1 VKQGCAERGRSANNG
16 AFWEQVDEQSS
27 SDSDGHGLNGL
38 AAGKGLQVSEQS
50 TQGEAWDGGAGGSIH
65 VFQRDADRGL
75 KSMG

>member
-1 VKQGCAERGRSANNG
+1 MKQGCAERGRCANNG

-38 AAGKGLQVSEQS
+38 AAGEGFQVSEQS
-50 TQGEAWDGGAGGSIH
+50 TQGEAGGGGAGGSIH
-65 VFQRDADRGL
+65 VFQRDVGRGL